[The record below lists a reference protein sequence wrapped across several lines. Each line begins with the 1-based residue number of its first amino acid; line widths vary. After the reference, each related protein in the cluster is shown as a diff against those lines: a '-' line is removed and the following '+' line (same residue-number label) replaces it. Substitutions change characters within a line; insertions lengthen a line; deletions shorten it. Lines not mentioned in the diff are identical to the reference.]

1 VRHDDNLRLEPALG
15 RKDLDETAMRGAL
28 VRDWRDLRDR
38 GALDLLCASM
48 ATRQWMNDRGA
59 KPGYVTVDY
68 RVDDGIAAPDG
79 GREAPT
85 LLEHY
90 WSVRTLDGR
99 QDPEWSP
106 ALNLN
111 VVHLHAGPLGA
122 RHVEN
127 ALRNALVFHRA
138 AYRQSWFDDPDRAR
152 LHVRAVLIGESL
164 GEDADIMAGFQEF
177 QGVQVAAGTFTHGG
191 DGFQFQRPVNK
202 ERVWNVGL
210 VNPQATRTL
219 AEELF
224 GSDVLPQRDFRWDGY
239 NDAQVADT
247 TTPSV
252 RGHSRKSW

>member
-1 VRHDDNLRLEPALG
+1 MG
-15 RKDLDETAMRGAL
+15 RKDFDESAMRSAL
-28 VRDWRDLRDR
+28 VRDWRDLREQ

-48 ATRQWMNDRGA
+48 ATRQWLNDHGA
-59 KPGYVTVDY
+59 KPGYVTLDY
-68 RVDDGIAAPDG
+68 RVHEGIAAADG
-79 GREAPT
+79 GREAPV

-90 WSVRTLDGR
+90 WSVRTLDSR

-111 VVHLHAGPLGA
+111 VVHLHAGALDA

-127 ALRNALVFHRA
+127 AVRNALVFHRA

-152 LHVRAVLIGESL
+152 LLVRAVLIGESV
-164 GEDADIMAGFQEF
+164 GEDADIMAAFQEF
-177 QGVQVAAGTFTHGG
+177 QGVQLAAGTFTHDSH

-210 VNPQATRTL
+210 VNPQATRAL
-219 AEELF
+219 AAELF
-224 GSDVLPQRDFRWDGY
+224 GSDVLPQRDFRWDGF
-239 NDAQVADT
+239 NDAPLGDT
-247 TTPSV
+247 TAPSV